1 MSSINLKAQVITNT
15 NQVEINCAGMMNRY
29 CSPHGPADKID
40 EGLENEDYGTDGMVM
55 FYMFPQ
61 EQE

>member
-1 MSSINLKAQVITNT
+1 MSSINLKALVITNT
-15 NQVEINCAGMMNRY
+15 IQVEINCMNRY
-29 CSPHGPADKID
+29 CFPHGPADKID
-40 EGLENEDYGTDGMVM
+40 EGLENEDYGTDGMVI